1 MGSSEATIAVAD
13 TVGSP
18 GGACEELAGSLQG
31 WKRKLSETRGGT
43 PKKKVV
49 SFLTPDGEEIRNKT
63 QLNKYLKAHPGT
75 VVVTDFDWGSP
86 AFEPVTPNV
95 TRRSAR
101 LSMKGRSLFEAID
114 KEMEPKTPVKKARKS
129 RHNGTANKD
138 ESLAKGEPANKTG
151 PAEPMDISED
161 QSLPVTQKEI
171 IETNGN
177 HKAPTVDIPSAEAP
191 AVAETK
197 ELTARTQAINSEAE
211 IKTDLE
217 NSIDKAM

>member
-1 MGSSEATIAVAD
+1 MSTKFYFNLLRSTQFHHSEPQVKWWSCI
-13 TVGSP
+13 
-18 GGACEELAGSLQG
+18 
-31 WKRKLSETRGGT
+31 
-43 PKKKVV
+43 
-49 SFLTPDGEEIRNKT
+49 LT
-63 QLNKYLKAHPGT
+63 A
-75 VVVTDFDWGSP
+75 
-86 AFEPVTPNV
+86 
-95 TRRSAR
+95 
-101 LSMKGRSLFEAID
+101 
-114 KEMEPKTPVKKARKS
+114 
-129 RHNGTANKD
+129 
-138 ESLAKGEPANKTG
+138 LAKGEPANKTG